1 MLKHHFF
8 PTQKPDEKVI
18 MLRRRHWLI
27 AATIVARYSLFLLAP
42 IVLYFLSNNVFI
54 FVEIRLE
61 QSLLAG
67 PLLALSL
74 SLYYCFTWVLFW
86 YSWIDYYLDVWI
98 VTDQR
103 VVNIKQRGLFS
114 RSISEAKLNRIQ
126 DVQAEVHGLLP
137 TFFHFGNVTIRT
149 AGNETFA
156 VFEQVPSPY
165 ETSREILKLVEY
177 EKKHQT
183 DSIDNN
189 PTNLQSSDN
198 QETKDEL
205 TSNTY
210 HGA

>member
-1 MLKHHFF
+1 MLKNHFF
-8 PTQKPDEKVI
+8 PSQKPDEKII

-27 AATIVARYSLFLLAP
+27 AATIILKYGLFLLAP
-42 IVLYFLSNNVFI
+42 IILYFLINNVFT

-67 PLLALSL
+67 PLLTLLL
-74 SLYYCFTWVLFW
+74 SLYYSLTWVLFW
-86 YSWIDYYLDVWI
+86 HAWIDYYLDVWI
-98 VTDQR
+98 VTDKR
-103 VVNIKQRGLFS
+103 IVNIKQKGLFS
-114 RSISEAKLNRIQ
+114 RSISEAKLYRIQ

-177 EKKHQT
+177 EKKHHDNNDDNKINT
-183 DSIDNN
+183 IKAGDPYHDSINN
-189 PTNLQSSDN
+189 QI
-198 QETKDEL
+198 
-205 TSNTY
+205 Y